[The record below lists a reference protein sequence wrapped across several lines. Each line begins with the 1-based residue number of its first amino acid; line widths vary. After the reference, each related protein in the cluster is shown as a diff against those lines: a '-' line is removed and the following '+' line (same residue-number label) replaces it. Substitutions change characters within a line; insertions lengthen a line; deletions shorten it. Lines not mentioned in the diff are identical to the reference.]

1 MGKKLELGWK
11 VFGDDAGRTGRSDC
25 DHIVR
30 GKRLKMFEGEEK
42 PRGRANL
49 LAEQLGRGI
58 FLPKAKQSFFS
69 SPPTE
74 GRSLCEGVLEGNQAV
89 VPGGDH
95 PDQLGSNPAF

>member
-30 GKRLKMFEGEEK
+30 GKRIKMFEGEEK
-42 PRGRANL
+42 PRDRANL

-58 FLPKAKQSFFS
+58 FLPGSFLLLLL
-69 SPPTE
+69 P
-74 GRSLCEGVLEGNQAV
+74 LC
-89 VPGGDH
+89 
-95 PDQLGSNPAF
+95 